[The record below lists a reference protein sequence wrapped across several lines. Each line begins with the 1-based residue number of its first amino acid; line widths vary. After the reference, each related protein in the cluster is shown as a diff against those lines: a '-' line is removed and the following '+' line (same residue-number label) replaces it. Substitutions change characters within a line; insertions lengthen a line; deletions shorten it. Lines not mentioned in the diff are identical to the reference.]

1 MEKSERLQYTYIGDY
16 MFKDK
21 KILILGLAR
30 SGFQAAKILV
40 KRGNEVILND
50 FKDES
55 KQDLRQVEELR
66 KIGVHLVFGS
76 HPDDLLEV
84 AFKLLKFQ

>member
-1 MEKSERLQYTYIGDY
+1 

-66 KIGVHLVFGS
+66 KLGVHLVFGS
-76 HPDDLLEV
+76 QMVKQLRQQL
-84 AFKLLKFQ
+84 FMR